1 MANSKKVKQN
11 RIEKKYER
19 LIDDLIKSMHDNTM
33 QELWVELDNL
43 KVKMKSE
50 LIKAGLIESK

>member
-19 LIDDLIKSMHDNTM
+19 LINGLIQSMQDNTM
-33 QELWVELDNL
+33 QELWVELDKL
-43 KVKMKSE
+43 KAQMHEE
-50 LIKAGLIESK
+50 LKKAGLIES